1 MKPLVN
7 KPLVGAVVAVLLLTG
22 VFVFSSSSS
31 SSAAAASATKA
42 ESALVAENKG
52 PKVTHKVFLDIKI
65 GDDEVGQIVI
75 GLYGKVCVPLFFP
88 SFSCKTRLAN
98 FKAGLDCAQDRRE
111 FRAALHGR
119 ERLWLGR
126 QQVPSVVVVC
136 VCVLLKPSFSRVIKN
151 FMIQGGDFTNFD
163 GTGGKSIYGAKF
175 EDEVCHRRHPPPPFQ
190 KKKFVSHKHLS

>member
-75 GLYGKVCVPLFFP
+75 GLYGKVCVPLFSP
-88 SFSCKTRLAN
+88 
-98 FKAGLDCAQDRRE
+98 
-111 FRAALHGR
+111 
-119 ERLWLGR
+119 
-126 QQVPSVVVVC
+126 
-136 VCVLLKPSFSRVIKN
+136 LLVAKRDLLISKP
-151 FMIQGGDFTNFD
+151 G
-163 GTGGKSIYGAKF
+163 
-175 EDEVCHRRHPPPPFQ
+175 
-190 KKKFVSHKHLS
+190 